1 MKKMLKII
9 ILRVFLEVFREPFL
23 LLTPV
28 LAVPTF
34 IFLHATG
41 IGHLLLILPVA
52 RLSSNHLNDTPQHWQ
67 EVRELE
73 ELLEKI
79 KRE

>member
-1 MKKMLKII
+1 MNKRLKII

-34 IFLHATG
+34 IYLHATG

-52 RLSSNHLNDTPQHWQ
+52 RYINNKLNDTDQHRK
-67 EVRELE
+67 EIYELE
-73 ELLEKI
+73 EFLEKLR
-79 KRE
+79 KD